1 MIGLNEGLFEG
12 GAGGYAVNGDMFL
25 GYCMPILSDEYIH
38 IMNQNYYGNNY
49 HVTMDLPYLKTEI
62 FEGDQYYLNP
72 LIFSDDSY
80 HVGNAKVF
88 RMKKYISVKYLNINS
103 NIQLSIIQD
112 SIWKYTD
119 ELGLI
124 ATSITPQ
131 GQGIFFDRLN
141 KVRSLNKFSVTEILD
156 ICVQKKV
163 ERIGFTPWAKGNY
176 SSFIDQIKNYTEEF
190 PKVISL
196 FHLNEKDYRSLK
208 ELT

>member
-1 MIGLNEGLFEG
+1 
-12 GAGGYAVNGDMFL
+12 
-25 GYCMPILSDEYIH
+25 
-38 IMNQNYYGNNY
+38 
-49 HVTMDLPYLKTEI
+49 MDLPYLKTEI